1 MNYIDIILGLI
12 FLFAAIGGFRKGL
25 ISELASLAALV
36 LGVWGAIEFSY
47 ITSDFLTEN
56 FSLETEYLNIISFIV
71 TFIVIVILVHIV
83 GSAVNKFIEVAMLG
97 FLNKAAGLVFG
108 ILRSALVLSIVLL
121 VFDKIDEDVE
131 ILSQKAKTESR
142 MYEPVRNFAPSLF
155 PFIQNWVDGKNEE
168 NKDENVFEQIKD
180 ALKVSTIQSRGRGV
194 CF

>member
-1 MNYIDIILGLI
+1 MNYIDIILGII

-25 ISELASLAALV
+25 VSELASLAALV
-36 LGVWGAIEFSY
+36 LGIWGAIEFSY

-56 FSLETEYLNIISFIV
+56 FNLETEYLNIVSFIV
-71 TFIVIVILVHIV
+71 TFIVIVVLVHIV

-97 FLNKAAGLVFG
+97 FLNKATGLVFG
-108 ILRSALVLSIVLL
+108 ILRSALVLSVILL

-155 PFIQNWVDGKNEE
+155 PFIQNWVDGKYEE
-168 NKDENVFEQIKD
+168 NKDENVFDQIKD
-180 ALKVSTIQSRGRGV
+180 ALKASI
-194 CF
+194 